1 MHRNTFRHRLRE
13 AEALLG
19 DDPSDPDARLAVHV
33 ALRLRKLIN
42 GRGAVER
49 RTLDLGEMRAA
60 LPVPSSGR
68 RSVAPS

>member
-19 DDPSDPDARLAVHV
+19 DDLSDPDARLAVHV
-33 ALRLRKLIN
+33 ALKLRQLIS
-42 GRGAVER
+42 GRGAGER
-49 RTLDLGEMRAA
+49 RASDLGEMSAA